1 MDLAEDVRM
10 TVDEFVAQTV
20 DHVHDIVFALL
31 GSYLR
36 IEDDV
41 QQHVA
46 QFLGDFPAFPAEDGV
61 AQFVSLLN
69 RLRTQ
74 RLGGLLVV
82 PGAFL
87 PELVH
92 YIQKA
97 AESLQLGLPR

>member
-10 TVDEFVAQTV
+10 AVDQFVAQTV
-20 DHVHDIVFALL
+20 DHVHDIVFALFRGNL
-31 GSYLR
+31 G

-41 QQHVA
+41 QEHVA
-46 QFLGDFPAFPAEDGV
+46 QFLGYLPALPAEDGV
-61 AQFVSLLN
+61 AQLVSLLN

-74 RLGGLLVV
+74 RLGGLLVI

-87 PELVH
+87 PELIH